1 MFVCA
6 FAGAGEESVSVTE
19 LDELSPS
26 PFRRPLN
33 ARQLNRRR
41 LMQGMLA
48 SGAYASIAT
57 FGRPAIAGAQATP
70 EASPVAS
77 PAPTPFDGPLAAVQE
92 MTLPTTEPTTMDPG
106 VSYGD
111 DELNLF
117 WNLFD
122 GLVGVDQVTGNVVP
136 RVAESWDIN
145 EDASQYTF
153 HIRQGVMWSD
163 GTPLNAND
171 FVYSWQRVLDPNT
184 LSQYMDALGP
194 IKNANA
200 IINGEMDLTELGVS
214 ATDDYTLVVD
224 LEGPTTFF
232 PLLASTWTYFPV
244 PKHVIDDKAEE
255 WVEAG
260 NMVSNGQFMLT
271 EWSHDQRM
279 VIEANPNYYG
289 EKPTL
294 TKATYTIF
302 ADATA
307 QAFTAYEADE
317 LDYCAPGGPD
327 IERINTDTS
336 FADQIVRFELSN
348 CYFVVSDTSNPPTD
362 QVAFRQALSKVI
374 SRSTL
379 ADTIFKGEY
388 LAAYNI
394 LPANIPG
401 NNPNAV
407 IPESVDEAKQLLAD
421 AGIDPSTVTIDFT
434 FLNLEFNTTVA
445 QYLQSTWQDNLG
457 ITVTMNPIEDS
468 TYSDWR
474 ASRETEKY
482 GVYTGSWGSDFAD
495 ASNWFNQ
502 NFTAEADHYRNH
514 WSNAEFD
521 TLVNSAVTNTNTEER
536 NQQYSDA
543 EVILVNEA
551 AIIPF
556 LRGRAFRMVKPW
568 VKDLYFQPILSVVHL
583 RTIKIAEH

>member
-1 MFVCA
+1 
-6 FAGAGEESVSVTE
+6 VTE
-19 LDELSPS
+19 IENLRPS
-26 PFRRPLN
+26 PFRKPLN
-33 ARQLNRRR
+33 ERQVNRRR
-41 LMQGMLA
+41 VMQGMLA
-48 SGAYASIAT
+48 SGAFASVAT
-57 FGRPAIAGAQATP
+57 FGRPAFVGAQATP
-70 EASPVAS
+70 EASPAATPVA
-77 PAPTPFDGPLAAVQE
+77 PIAPFAGALAAEQFI
-92 MTLPTTEPTTMDPG
+92 TLPTTEPTTLDPG

-111 DELNLF
+111 DELDVF

-122 GLVGVDQVTGNVVP
+122 GLVGVDQATGEVVA
-136 RVAESWDIN
+136 RVAESWETN
-145 EDASQYTF
+145 ADASQYTF
-153 HIRQGVMWSD
+153 HIRQGVTWSD

-244 PKHVIDDKAEE
+244 PKHVIEDKGEE

-260 NMVSNGQFMLT
+260 NIVSNGQFVLT
-271 EWSHDQRM
+271 EWTHDQQM
-279 VIEANPNYYG
+279 VLEANPSYYG
-289 EKPTL
+289 EKPTI

-302 ADATA
+302 ADAEA
-307 QAFTAYEADE
+307 QAFVAYEADE
-317 LDYCAPGGPD
+317 LDYCEPGGPD
-327 IERINTDTS
+327 VERINADAS
-336 FADQIVRFELSN
+336 LADQILRFELSN
-348 CYFVVSDTSNPPTD
+348 CYFVVSDTSNAPTD
-362 QVAFRQALSKVI
+362 QIPFRQALSKAI
-374 SRSTL
+374 SRATL
-379 ADTIFKGEY
+379 ADTILKGEY
-388 LAAYNI
+388 LAAYNV
-394 LPANIPG
+394 LPSNIPG

-407 IPESVDEAKQLLAD
+407 LPESVEEAQALLAG
-421 AGIDPSTVTIDFT
+421 AGIDPASVSIELT
-434 FLNLEFNTTVA
+434 FLNLQFQTTVA
-445 QYLQSTWQDNLG
+445 QYLQSTWQEGLG

-474 ASRETEKY
+474 ASRETEKF

-502 NFTAEADHYRNH
+502 NFTTEADHYRSH

-521 TLVNSAVTNTNTEER
+521 SLVGEAVTNTNVEER

-543 EVILVNEA
+543 EVILVEEA
-551 AIIPF
+551 SIIPF
-556 LRGRAFRMVKPW
+556 LRGIALRLVKPW
-568 VKDLYFQPILSVVHL
+568 VKDLYLQPILSVVHL
-583 RTIKIAEH
+583 RTLKIAEQ